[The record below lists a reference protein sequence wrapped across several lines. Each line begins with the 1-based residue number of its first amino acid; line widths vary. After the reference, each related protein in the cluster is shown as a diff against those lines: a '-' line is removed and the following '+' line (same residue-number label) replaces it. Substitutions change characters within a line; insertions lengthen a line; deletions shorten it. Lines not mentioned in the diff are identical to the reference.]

1 VKRQMRSDAK
11 SVDDYVAEL
20 PESRL
25 EAITELRSTILEN
38 LPDGYQ
44 ESMNFGMITYE
55 VPLEIYPDT
64 YNGKPL
70 MYAALAS
77 QKNHFAVYLS
87 GIYQDSDRRDDF
99 LDAYKATGK
108 RLDVGQSCVRFRK
121 IEDVPFD
128 VIGEAIAAVPLEEF
142 VAVAKEFRARK

>member
-1 VKRQMRSDAK
+1 MRSDATTPEE
-11 SVDDYVAEL
+11 YLAQL
-20 PESRL
+20 PEDRF
-25 EAITELRSTILEN
+25 EALSELRKLILER
-38 LPDGYQ
+38 LPDGY
-44 ESMNFGMITYE
+44 EEGMNFGMITYE
-55 VPLEIYPDT
+55 VPLETYADT

-87 GIYQDSDRRDDF
+87 GIYQDSGRREGF

-121 IEDVPFD
+121 LDDVPFD
-128 VIGEAIAAVPLEEF
+128 VIGDAVAALPVDDF
-142 VAVAKEFRARK
+142 VAEAVAAHSAKQ

>member
-1 VKRQMRSDAK
+1 MQSNAK
-11 SVDDYVAEL
+11 TVEDYIAEL
-20 PESRL
+20 PEARH
-25 EAITELRSTILEN
+25 EAITELRETILEN
-38 LPDGYQ
+38 LPGGYQ

-55 VPLEIYPDT
+55 VPLETYPDT

-99 LDAYKATGK
+99 LDAYEATGK

-121 IEDVPFD
+121 IADVPFD
-128 VIGEAIAAVPLEEF
+128 VI
-142 VAVAKEFRARK
+142 ARRLQRSRWMSSWR